1 MTDLVSLKKYRK
13 CLILRSVTWD
23 YRHINDVMHVA
34 VIGATGATGRQVV
47 QQSLTR
53 KWSVTVIVRNQ
64 DSFKDIVD
72 ENLKVI
78 VGDVYDTT
86 SLRGAFQG
94 CDAVL
99 SCLGPRGLSNLLPWA
114 NVDIYSEPLR
124 CTVQAMNNTHG
135 LNRLVLLTGAC
146 TKASPQNPFLFEWVL
161 KPIIRAPVADMV
173 RAEDFLESE
182 ECANI
187 NYTVAK
193 PKNLTDGPMT
203 EIDLVTAEGQYAEG
217 PSFISRAD
225 VAKFMLNCVEK
236 ETWKRKLVAIS
247 VP

>member
-53 KWSVTVIVRNQ
+53 KWSVTAIVRNQ

-161 KPIIRAPVADMV
+161 KPIIRAPVADMGRGWRLHNSSPDDSIILGGRFSGSSCSLLV
-173 RAEDFLESE
+173 CVAASNSMIRQSCVDCSLATGGYKQLPLE
-182 ECANI
+182 
-187 NYTVAK
+187 
-193 PKNLTDGPMT
+193 
-203 EIDLVTAEGQYAEG
+203 
-217 PSFISRAD
+217 
-225 VAKFMLNCVEK
+225 
-236 ETWKRKLVAIS
+236 
-247 VP
+247 